1 MVKVDGDGGIDVG
14 GVVFIGGDSCEG
26 SEDGCE

>member
-14 GVVFIGGDSCEG
+14 GVIGGDSCEG